1 MRENG
6 GGLKAGSALAAAEKA
21 AAAARTSN
29 EAVDAG
35 CARREE
41 EGDEEETIDFEMII
55 FLTCGVRGEVKLSA
69 GGDSGGAK
77 MELFFLVE
85 DLAGLD
91 GCRENVRK
99 DIVSGQIII
108 NWEWHAA

>member
-1 MRENG
+1 VRENG
-6 GGLKAGSALAAAEKA
+6 GGLMAGSALAAAEKA

-35 CARREE
+35 CARR
-41 EGDEEETIDFEMII
+41 DEEETIDFEMII

-77 MELFFLVE
+77 MELFFLAE